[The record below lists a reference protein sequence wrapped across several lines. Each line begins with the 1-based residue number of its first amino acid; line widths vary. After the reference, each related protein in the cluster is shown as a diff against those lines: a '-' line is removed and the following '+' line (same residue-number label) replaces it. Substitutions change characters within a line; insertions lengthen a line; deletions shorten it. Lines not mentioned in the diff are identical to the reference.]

1 MTGFTY
7 TPVATGIKF
16 MLDRGNFIRVIMGP
30 VGGGKSTVCLMELV
44 KMAGEQAPGPGG
56 VRRTRFII
64 LRNTVAQLKSTI
76 KPIIDTWLV
85 EMARGQM
92 GKWRLTDNIFHMNFR
107 MADGTVVDSEFWL
120 MAADT
125 PDDVR
130 RLLSV
135 ECTAAWVEEAREID
149 REVFNGLQ
157 GRVNRYP
164 NRAMGGCTRAGVICS
179 TNAPNIGSFWHEI
192 ISKPPEGFGVY
203 IQPPALLEDG
213 SVNPEAENLENL
225 AEDYYANLVSG
236 KTPDWIDVYLRNKFG
251 PGAGGQPIY
260 KRTFRKDF
268 HVAKDPLQAIRGS
281 NNPLIVGM
289 DNGLQAAASIW
300 QMDLRGRCLVLDE
313 SYVPESETMG
323 VETFLD
329 TLLVPKLIDEW
340 TFPKNKIVFVVD
352 PACFERSQ
360 VNEDTIARAIQRRG
374 FYVIKASTNDPAKRV
389 NAVEGLLGRQ
399 IDGKAALLIS
409 PKCEHTIAALEWG
422 HRYKTT
428 RDGSNTLI
436 AEKNHHSHMGDA
448 FQYSAL
454 HYNVQAGVSLTGNR
468 PAMPVQR
475 ARYHYA

>member
-1 MTGFTY
+1 MTNFTY
-7 TPVATGIKF
+7 TPVATGARL
-16 MLDRGNFIRVIMGP
+16 MLDRTNFVRIMMGP

-44 KMAGEQAPGPGG
+44 KMAGEQAPGPAG

-64 LRNTVAQLKSTI
+64 LRNTVAQLKSTV

-85 EMARGQM
+85 TMAGGQM
-92 GKWRLTDNIFHMNFR
+92 GKWKLTDNTFHMTFR

-125 PDDVR
+125 PEDVR

-149 REVFNGLQ
+149 RDVFNGLQ

-164 NRAMGGCTRAGVICS
+164 NRAMGGCTRSGVICS
-179 TNAPNIGSFWHEI
+179 TNAPNVGSFWHEI
-192 ISKPPEGFGVY
+192 IAKPPKGFGVY
-203 IQPPALLEDG
+203 VQPPALDEDG
-213 SVNPEAENLENL
+213 GVNPEAENLENL
-225 AEDYYANLVSG
+225 ADDYYANLVEG
-236 KTPDWIDVYLRNKFG
+236 KTLDWVDVYLRNKFG

-268 HVAKDPLQAIRGS
+268 HVAKDVLLPLKGS

-313 SYVPESETMG
+313 CYVPDTETMG
-323 VETFLD
+323 IESFL
-329 TLLVPKLIDEW
+329 TLLLVPKLTNELI
-340 TFPKNKIVFVVD
+340 FPKNKIVFVLD

-360 VNEDTIARAIQRRG
+360 INEDTIAQAVQRQG
-374 FYVIKASTNDPAKRV
+374 FFAIKASTNDPAKRV
-389 NAVEGLLGRQ
+389 NAVEGLLARQ
-399 IDGKAALLIS
+399 IDGKAALLVS

-422 HRYKTT
+422 HRYRTT

-436 AEKNHHSHMGDA
+436 AEKNHYSHMGDA

-454 HYNVQAGVSLTGNR
+454 HYNVQAGASLTGRAAAR
-468 PAMPVQR
+468 PVEK